1 VRVLLVI
8 DLDADAPY
16 HRATAD
22 ALHHAADAAGE
33 ALDLR
38 VHPSD
43 TLAEVAGDHGDDSYD
58 GVVIGPG
65 SPYRDEPAVW
75 SIVRNARAAGI
86 PLVGT

>member
-8 DLDADAPY
+8 DLAADAPY
-16 HRATAD
+16 HRATTG
-22 ALHHAADAAGE
+22 ALHHAVEAAGE

-38 VHPSD
+38 VQRSD
-43 TLAEVAGDHGDDSYD
+43 HLGAVTDDDGYD

-65 SPYRDEPAVW
+65 SPYHDEAAVW

>member
-8 DLDADAPY
+8 DLDANARY
-16 HRATAD
+16 HRTTVN
-22 ALHHAADAAGE
+22 ALRHAADAHGD

-38 VHPSD
+38 VQPSD
-43 TLAEVAGDHGDDSYD
+43 TLTHDGDGNDGDRYD

-65 SPYRDEPAVW
+65 SPYRDETAVW